1 MRMLTAFA
9 SRVIAARQHRL
20 LENSAAL
27 PNDTEEDEDGH
38 SGAARRLQEFS
49 DTEDTEEA
57 AGELAR
63 LPIVTNPRYFSAR
76 EEAGLPELEAGGTE
90 STMVVDEE
98 PVDDPG
104 AGPSGVTVQWPA
116 RALPRLPLSYY
127 RDSQDAEASQSS
139 NETVEILP
147 TPAPRMLAPLGLLVR
162 LVEYFCVEYGVVIFE
177 VLSGLFLDI

>member
-1 MRMLTAFA
+1 MRLLTAFVC
-9 SRVIAARQHRL
+9 RVVAARQHRL
-20 LENSAAL
+20 LASSAAL
-27 PNDTEEDEDGH
+27 PNDDTEDDEDGH
-38 SGAARRLQEFS
+38 SGAAHRLQEFS
-49 DTEDTEEA
+49 DTETDTEEA
-57 AGELAR
+57 AG

-76 EEAGLPELEAGGTE
+76 EEAGLPELEPGGTE
-90 STMVVDEE
+90 STLVVDEE

-127 RDSQDAEASQSS
+127 RDSQDAEASQGS

-177 VLSGLFLDI
+177 VLSGLFLVI